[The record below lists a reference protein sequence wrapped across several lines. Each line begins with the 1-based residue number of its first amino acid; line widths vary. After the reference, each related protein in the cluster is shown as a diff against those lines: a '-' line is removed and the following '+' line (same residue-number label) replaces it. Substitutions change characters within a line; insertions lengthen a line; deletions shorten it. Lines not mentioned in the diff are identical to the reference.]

1 MFMKSAV
8 RGSKKRS
15 KSLSSSASSTAEQN
29 PIDRI
34 GAATLFTRAKKIF
47 RKGQPAKHIYK
58 VESGCISTYISLND
72 GRRLI
77 CAFYFPGDYFGLEMS
92 NRYGISGEAI
102 IPSLVR
108 VIERKR
114 LISRI
119 AADPAVAK
127 YMLDITGAEL
137 QRAQN
142 HSLILR
148 GSGDERVAKFLSEMA
163 RISRRNEIDLLMSR
177 RDIADHL
184 NLTIESVSR
193 AFARLKKMSAISFS
207 TPRRIEVRAC
217 KRIAA

>member
-1 MFMKSAV
+1 MKSAV
-8 RGSKKRS
+8 RRRRKRS
-15 KSLSSSASSTAEQN
+15 KSLSSSASSIAEQN
-29 PIDRI
+29 PIDWI
-34 GAATLFTRAKKIF
+34 GAPTLFARAENIF
-47 RKGQPAKHIYK
+47 RKGQPTKHIYK
-58 VESGCISTYISLND
+58 VESGCVSTYIRLNA

-77 CAFYFPGDYFGLEMS
+77 CAFYFPGDYFGLEMRS
-92 NRYGISGEAI
+92 KYCISGEAI

-108 VIERKR
+108 VIDRKR

-119 AADPAVAK
+119 ADNPIVAK
-127 YMLDITGAEL
+127 YMLDITSAEL

-148 GSGDERVAKFLSEMA
+148 GSVNERVAKFLSEMA

-207 TPRRIEVRAC
+207 TPRRIEVHAR
-217 KRIAA
+217 KRLAA

>member
-1 MFMKSAV
+1 MKSAV
-8 RGSKKRS
+8 RRRRKRS
-15 KSLSSSASSTAEQN
+15 KSLSSSASSTAEHN
-29 PIDRI
+29 PIDWI
-34 GAATLFTRAKKIF
+34 GAATLFARAEKIF

-58 VESGCISTYISLND
+58 VESGCISTYIRLNGD
-72 GRRLI
+72 RRLI
-77 CAFYFPGDYFGLEMS
+77 CAFYFPGDYFGLEMRS
-92 NRYGISGEAI
+92 KYCISGEAI

-108 VIERKR
+108 VIDRKR
-114 LISRI
+114 LLSRI
-119 AADPAVAK
+119 ADNPIVAK
-127 YMLDITGAEL
+127 YMLDITSAEL

-148 GSGDERVAKFLSEMA
+148 GSVNERVAKFLSEMA

-207 TPRRIEVRAC
+207 TPRRIEVHAR
-217 KRIAA
+217 KRLAA

>member
-1 MFMKSAV
+1 M
-8 RGSKKRS
+8 RS
-15 KSLSSSASSTAEQN
+15 K
-29 PIDRI
+29 
-34 GAATLFTRAKKIF
+34 
-47 RKGQPAKHIYK
+47 Y
-58 VESGCISTYISLND
+58 C
-72 GRRLI
+72 
-77 CAFYFPGDYFGLEMS
+77 
-92 NRYGISGEAI
+92 ISGEAI

-108 VIERKR
+108 VIDRKR

-119 AADPAVAK
+119 ADNPIVAK
-127 YMLDITGAEL
+127 YMLDITSAEL

-148 GSGDERVAKFLSEMA
+148 GSVNERVAKFLSEMA

-207 TPRRIEVRAC
+207 TPRRIEVHAR
-217 KRIAA
+217 KRLAA

>member
-1 MFMKSAV
+1 MKSAV
-8 RGSKKRS
+8 RRRRKRS
-15 KSLSSSASSTAEQN
+15 KSLSSSASSTAEHN
-29 PIDRI
+29 PIDWI
-34 GAATLFTRAKKIF
+34 GAATLFARAEKIF

-58 VESGCISTYISLND
+58 VESGCISTYIRLNA

-77 CAFYFPGDYFGLEMS
+77 CAFYFPGDYFGLEMRS
-92 NRYGISGEAI
+92 KYCISGEAI

-108 VIERKR
+108 VIDRKR

-119 AADPAVAK
+119 ADNPIVAK
-127 YMLDITGAEL
+127 YMLDITSAEL

-148 GSGDERVAKFLSEMA
+148 GSVNERVAKFLSEMA

-207 TPRRIEVRAC
+207 TPRRIEVHAR
-217 KRIAA
+217 KRLAA

>member
-1 MFMKSAV
+1 MNSAV
-8 RGSKKRS
+8 RRRRKRS
-15 KSLSSSASSTAEQN
+15 NSLSLSASSTAEQN

-34 GAATLFTRAKKIF
+34 GEATLFASAEKIF

-58 VESGCISTYISLND
+58 VESGCISTYIRLNA

-77 CAFYFPGDYFGLEMS
+77 CAFYFPGDYFGLEMR
-92 NRYGISGEAI
+92 NKYCISGEAI

-108 VIERKR
+108 VIDRKR

-119 AADPAVAK
+119 ADNPIVAK
-127 YMLDITGAEL
+127 YMLDITSAEL

-148 GSGDERVAKFLSEMA
+148 GSVNERVAKFLSEMA

-193 AFARLKKMSAISFS
+193 AFARLKEMSAISFS
-207 TPRRIEVRAC
+207 TPRRIEVHAR
-217 KRIAA
+217 KRLAA